1 MAQRLLQARRQ
12 HAWLCTHPLLLLLL
26 FLQAEELPLLHH
38 VLHEL
43 LPLHQ
48 ESPLM
53 LLLPGLDPAIQLL
66 LQLIRTQGQCR
77 AAALLEAGTSVL
89 RDAPRRL

>member
-1 MAQRLLQARRQ
+1 MQQRLLQARRQ
-12 HAWLCTHPLLLLLL
+12 HAQLRTHPLLFLLL
-26 FLQAEELPLLHH
+26 FLQAVQLPLLRH

-48 ESPLM
+48 ESPLV
-53 LLLPGLDPAIQLL
+53 LLLPGLDPALQLL

-77 AAALLEAGTSVL
+77 EAALLNVGTSTP
-89 RDAPRRL
+89 RDIPRWL